1 MRNLMFLGENLSRIL
16 CCSERLTLL
25 WVTDISPKFLSHKCM
40 NTRFYEHNFHSVV
53 AYLWRRTFHLLD
65 ALMSE
70 VIGIFSFILNTPTR
84 LFFLHIRCDYLFMLL
99 LLLLPLPLTLKNV
112 LIYSN
117 YQRIFFN
124 ADWLVLV

>member
-25 WVTDISPKFLSHKCM
+25 WVTDISPKFLSQKCM

-65 ALMSE
+65 ALMPE

-84 LFFLHIRCDYLFMLL
+84 LFFAYKVWLFIYVASVAAASSFDLKKCAYLFK
-99 LLLLPLPLTLKNV
+99 LPKD
-112 LIYSN
+112 
-117 YQRIFFN
+117 FFN